1 MRSGRTLRTKTARS
15 MLTMSHYMFD
25 ERLKWASSRY
35 EGRHIIDGTG
45 EPGTSKT
52 CGSCGKWKPNLTLG
66 DKVFCCDR
74 CGVHVDRDTANGA
87 RNNFFA
93 ALGKAMGIGPD
104 STSA

>member
-1 MRSGRTLRTKTARS
+1 MHGAPSGNAFAQAFGNRPDQCPPLA
-15 MLTMSHYMFD
+15 
-25 ERLKWASSRY
+25 
-35 EGRHIIDGTG
+35 G

-52 CGSCGKWKPNLTLG
+52 CGICGKWKPNLTLG
-66 DKVFCCDR
+66 DKIFCCDR

-104 STSA
+104 FTSA